1 MADFS
6 DKTILVV
13 GGTSGIGQAV
23 VRDLLEKNARVLVA
37 ARNAPDD
44 DLAERVEYISL
55 DVTEPGDSLAEL
67 PDTLHGLVYCPG
79 SINLKPFTA
88 LKPEDFLADFE
99 LNVLGAVRVIK
110 AALKP
115 LRAAKGASVV
125 LYSTVAVQ
133 LGLNYH
139 TSVATAKGALEGL
152 GRSLAAELACK
163 QVRVNLIAPS
173 LTDTPL
179 AKGLLG
185 TDEKKEASR
194 QRHPIGRYGE
204 PEDIARATVF
214 LLSGDSSWITGQV
227 LHVDGGLSTLKPL

>member
-1 MADFS
+1 MADS

-13 GGTSGIGQAV
+13 GGTSGIGKAV
-23 VRDLLEKNARVLVA
+23 VSDLLAKNTRVIVA
-37 ARNAPDD
+37 ARRKPDD
-44 DLAERVEYISL
+44 SVASQVEYISL
-55 DVTEPGDSLAEL
+55 DVTDPGDALSAL
-67 PDTLHGLVYCPG
+67 PDTLHGLVYAPG

-152 GRSLAAELACK
+152 GRSLAAELASK

-173 LTDTPL
+173 LTNTPL
-179 AKGLLG
+179 AENLLA

-194 QRHPIGRYGE
+194 KRHPLGRYGE
-204 PEDIARATVF
+204 AEDIARATVF
-214 LLSGDSSWITGQV
+214 LLSEDSSWITGQV
-227 LHVDGGLSTLKPL
+227 LHVDGGMLTLKPL

>member
-23 VRDLLEKNARVLVA
+23 VHDLLEKNTSVLVA
-37 ARNAPDD
+37 ARSAPDEAIAD
-44 DLAERVEYISL
+44 RVEYISL
-55 DVTEPGDSLAEL
+55 DVTEPGDALSSL

-99 LNVLGAVRVIK
+99 LNVLGAVRVLK

-115 LRAAKGASVV
+115 LRAAQGASVV

-152 GRSLAAELACK
+152 GRSLAAELASK

-179 AKGLLG
+179 AKNLLG
-185 TDEKKEASR
+185 TNDKKEASR

-204 PEDIARATVF
+204 ANDIARATVF
-214 LLSGDSSWITGQV
+214 LLSDDSSWITGQV
-227 LHVDGGLSTLKPL
+227 LHVDGGLSTLRPL

>member
-1 MADFS
+1 MADLS

-23 VRDLLEKNARVLVA
+23 VHDLLEKNTRVLVA
-37 ARNAPDD
+37 ARRAPHEDIAD
-44 DLAERVEYISL
+44 QVEYISL
-55 DVTEPGDSLAEL
+55 DVTDPDDALSAL
-67 PDTLHGLVYCPG
+67 PDILHGLVYCPG

-115 LRAAKGASVV
+115 LRAAQGASVV

-152 GRSLAAELACK
+152 GRSLAAELASK

-179 AKGLLG
+179 AKNLLG
-185 TDEKKEASR
+185 TDDKKEASR

-204 PEDIARATVF
+204 ADDIARATVF

-227 LHVDGGLSTLKPL
+227 LHVDGGLSTLRPL

>member
-1 MADFS
+1 MANS
-6 DKTILVV
+6 DKTFLVV
-13 GGTSGIGQAV
+13 GGTSGIGRAV
-23 VRDLLEKNARVLVA
+23 VHDLLEKDARVIVA
-37 ARNAPDD
+37 ARHAPDD
-44 DLAERVEYISL
+44 DLSDRVEFITL
-55 DVTEPGDSLAEL
+55 DVTDSEDSLAEL

-79 SINLKPFTA
+79 SINLKPFTV
-88 LKPEDFLADFE
+88 LKPDDFLADFE
-99 LNVLGAVRVIK
+99 INVLGAVRVIK
-110 AALKP
+110 AALKS

-152 GRSLAAELACK
+152 GRSLAAELASK

-179 AKGLLG
+179 AKNLLG
-185 TDEKKEASR
+185 TDDKKEASR
-194 QRHPIGRYGE
+194 QRHPLGRYGE
-204 PEDIARATVF
+204 AEDIARATVF

>member
-1 MADFS
+1 MADS

-13 GGTSGIGQAV
+13 GGTSGIGKAV
-23 VRDLLEKNARVLVA
+23 VHELLEKDVHVLVA
-37 ARNAPDD
+37 ARNAPEDEVAD
-44 DLAERVEYISL
+44 QVEYISL
-55 DVTEPGDSLAEL
+55 DVTEPGEALSAL

-88 LKPEDFLADFE
+88 LKPDDFLADFE

-139 TSVATAKGALEGL
+139 TSIATAKGALEGL
-152 GRSLAAELACK
+152 GRSLAAELASK
-163 QVRVNLIAPS
+163 QVRVNLVAPS

-179 AKGLLG
+179 AENLLS

-194 QRHPIGRYGE
+194 QRHPIGRYGKA
-204 PEDIARATVF
+204 EDIARATVF
-214 LLSGDSSWITGQV
+214 LLSDDSSWITGQV

>member
-1 MADFS
+1 MTDFS

-23 VRDLLEKNARVLVA
+23 VHDLLEKNARVLVA
-37 ARNAPDD
+37 ARSPPDEA
-44 DLAERVEYISL
+44 LADRVEYISL
-55 DVTEPGDSLAEL
+55 DVTEPGEALSAL
-67 PDTLHGLVYCPG
+67 PDTLHGLVYAPG

-115 LRAAKGASVV
+115 LRAAQGASVV

-152 GRSLAAELACK
+152 GRSLAAELAAK
-163 QVRVNLIAPS
+163 QVRVNLVAPS

-194 QRHPIGRYGE
+194 QRHPLGRYGQA
-204 PEDIARATVF
+204 EDIARATVF